1 MLERIKQFYD
11 KNIASAGP
19 TGGAVS
25 ERALQI
31 ATAALLVEMMR
42 IDDAIKDVERDV
54 IIQSICERF
63 TLSDE
68 EAQDVIAMAE
78 EQVKQATDDYQF
90 TSLINKAFNLE
101 QKAQVIESLWRVAF
115 ADHELDKYEEYLVR
129 KLAELLYVPHSAFI
143 AAKNRAARQR

>member
-1 MLERIKQFYD
+1 MLELIKQFYE

-19 TGGAVS
+19 TGAAVS

-31 ATAALLVEMMR
+31 ATAALLIEMMR
-42 IDDAIKDVERDV
+42 IDDAIKDEEHDV
-54 IIQSICERF
+54 VIRSICERF

-68 EAQDVIAMAE
+68 EARDVIAMAE

-90 TSLINKAFNLE
+90 TSLINKSFDLE
-101 QKAQVIESLWRVAF
+101 QKTQVIESLWRVAF
-115 ADHELDKYEEYLVR
+115 ADQQLDRYEEYLVR

-143 AAKNRAARQR
+143 AAKNRARRS

>member
-1 MLERIKQFYD
+1 MLKLVKQFYD
-11 KNIASAGP
+11 KNIASAEP
-19 TGGAVS
+19 TGAAVS

-42 IDDAIKDVERDV
+42 IDDAIKNEERDV

-63 TLSDE
+63 TLSAE
-68 EAQDVIAMAE
+68 EAQGVIAMAE

-90 TSLINKAFNLE
+90 TSLINNAFNLD
-101 QKAQVIESLWRVAF
+101 QKTQVIESLWRVAF
-115 ADHELDKYEEYLVR
+115 ADQQLDKYEEYLVR

-143 AAKNRAARQR
+143 AAKNRARGS